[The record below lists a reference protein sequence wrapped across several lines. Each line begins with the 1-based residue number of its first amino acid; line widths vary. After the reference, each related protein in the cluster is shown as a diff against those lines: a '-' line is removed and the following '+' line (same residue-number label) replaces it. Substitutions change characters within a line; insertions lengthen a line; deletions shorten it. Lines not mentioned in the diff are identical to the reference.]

1 MDLSSEKYDI
11 KFGIKIGSPVEK
23 VVELL
28 GDPRQNRWGQ
38 KTYIHDMGETDGVVF
53 FYFTEDGFITEIKW
67 EIGVI
72 G

>member
-1 MDLSSEKYDI
+1 
-11 KFGIKIGSPVEK
+11 VEK

-38 KTYIHDMGETDGVVF
+38 KTYIHDMGDTDGVVF
-53 FYFTEDGFITEIKW
+53 FYFTEDGVITEIDW